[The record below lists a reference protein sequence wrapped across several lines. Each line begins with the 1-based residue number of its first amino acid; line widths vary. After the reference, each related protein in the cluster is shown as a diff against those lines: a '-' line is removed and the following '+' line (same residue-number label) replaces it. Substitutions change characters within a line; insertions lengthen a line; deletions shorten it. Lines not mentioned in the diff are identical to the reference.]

1 MTLELRELIEGCPDV
16 PLHPAAG
23 EDGLGHHV
31 TWVHVLESTQ
41 MIDYLAGDELILV
54 TGIALQEDGALLKHV
69 KSLYEHRAAGIALD
83 IGHFFMEPPEDVVL
97 FCEEHGFPLFT
108 IPKSAPFENIARPLC
123 RRLIEE
129 ETKERMVS
137 AAFQNAIS
145 FPDQQE
151 LYTATL
157 SEFHFEIEWRYA
169 VAIVQVENYA
179 GDPYVRLNL
188 IAAEIRRYLHRDV
201 RFSTVFS
208 AWKQIIVV
216 MHCDEPQQLRNWGRG
231 ILTIVE
237 HAVRRQ
243 ETASIGVGKLTKS
256 IRCVSKSHRQA
267 ASILKLQSRKKLEDR
282 INFFDDLGA
291 YRVLLGIEDPEISR
305 EYHTQILGP
314 LIEYDKESD
323 SDLLDVLRCYLNHN
337 GSVKETADELFVHR
351 NTVNYKISKAAEI
364 LCMDLSK
371 LDSRLQLLL
380 AFMLMDMM

>member
-1 MTLELRELIEGCPDV
+1 MTLELHELIEGCPDV
-16 PLHPAAG
+16 PLQLVAG
-23 EDGLGHHV
+23 SDGLGHHV
-31 TWVHVLESTQ
+31 TWVHVLEPTL
-41 MIDYLAGDELILV
+41 MVDYLAGDELILV
-54 TGIALQEDGALLKHV
+54 TGIALQEDGALLNHV
-69 KSLYEHRAAGIALD
+69 KSLYEHHAAGIALD
-83 IGHFFMEPPEDVVL
+83 IGHFFMEPPAEVAT
-97 FCEEHGFPLFT
+97 FCEEHGFALFT
-108 IPKSAPFENIARPLC
+108 IPKDVPFERVARPLC
-123 RRLIEE
+123 RRIIEE

-137 AAFQNAIS
+137 TAFQNAIS

-169 VAIVQVENYA
+169 VAIVQVEHYA
-179 GDPYVRLNL
+179 ADPYERLEL
-188 IAAEIRRYLHRDV
+188 IAAQIQKYLHRNV
-201 RFSTVFS
+201 RFSAVFS
-208 AWKQIIVV
+208 AWKQIIIV
-216 MHCDEPQQLRNWGRG
+216 MHCDEPRQLRVWGRG

-237 HAVRRQ
+237 HALRMQ

-267 ASILKLQSRKKLEDR
+267 ASILKLQSRRKLEDH

-291 YRVLLGIEDPEISR
+291 YRVLLGIEDPEISH
-305 EYHTQILGP
+305 EYYEQVLGP
-314 LIEYDKESD
+314 LVEYDRESD
-323 SDLLDVLRCYLNHN
+323 SDLLNVLRCYLNHN

-351 NTVNYKISKAAEI
+351 NTVNYKIAKAAEI